1 MSFYICITRCFV
13 LHLCPALAYCCARS
27 DPTFLQGSDKKTN
40 HEGLF
45 YWIEYPVNSLASL
58 GLVKMISVD
67 DAKYRTGELGYQR
80 YD

>member
-1 MSFYICITRCFV
+1 MSG
-13 LHLCPALAYCCARS
+13 LAYCCARS

-40 HEGLF
+40 HEELF
-45 YWIEYPVNSLASL
+45 YWIEHPVKSLAWP

-67 DAKYRTGELGYQR
+67 DAKYRTGDLGYQR